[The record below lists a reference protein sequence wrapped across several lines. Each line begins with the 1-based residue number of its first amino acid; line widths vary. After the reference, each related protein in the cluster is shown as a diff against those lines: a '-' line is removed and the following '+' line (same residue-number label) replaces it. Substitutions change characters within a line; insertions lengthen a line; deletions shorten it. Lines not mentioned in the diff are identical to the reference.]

1 MFHFQGVFETV
12 GFAAFVLKFST
23 VSQFPTEFGA
33 SPHNTTV
40 SLWRC
45 NLADSVLT
53 AQLGL
58 ASLKPVLAGRQDSA
72 GQVGVFTF
80 RGSLKRL
87 GLWRLF

>member
-45 NLADSVLT
+45 NLADSART
-53 AQLGL
+53 AQPNRLLWPKNGVSTWIVTKRSACLVLSSRGL
-58 ASLKPVLAGRQDSA
+58 S
-72 GQVGVFTF
+72 FE
-80 RGSLKRL
+80 
-87 GLWRLF
+87 